1 MYLRIQKSHI
11 FCTFLYPNQT
21 LANQSPRHITKYL
34 QSLLLFNNISQII
47 LLKYIYIFILKHLI
61 LRKLPW
67 SRGKPSDIHPTTVV
81 FCYIC
86 RSNPGL
92 GHIFY
97 FRFRKDY
104 GKTSLIKIA
113 SIINAVIWY
122 FNRFSVTIQIKNL
135 IFGKIRHSKSSGVL
149 FINKILD
156 CISTST
162 VFHFFI

>member
-1 MYLRIQKSHI
+1 MKHFKLR
-11 FCTFLYPNQT
+11 T
-21 LANQSPRHITKYL
+21 
-34 QSLLLFNNISQII
+34 
-47 LLKYIYIFILKHLI
+47 
-61 LRKLPW
+61 LPW

-86 RSNPGL
+86 GSNPGL
-92 GHIFY
+92 GRIFY

-122 FNRFSVTIQIKNL
+122 FNRFSVTIQTKNL

-149 FINKILD
+149 FLLEYIRSLILAKYGDTERVTPRKKIFTL
-156 CISTST
+156 SEL
-162 VFHFFI
+162 F